1 VTALIL
7 LDFSAAFDCV
17 DHCILLKV
25 LQDSFGISGTILNWF
40 LSYLS
45 NRTQYVR
52 INLLISSIAS
62 VFFGV
67 PQGSVLGPLLFILYT
82 SALSAIASRHGIEI
96 HLYADDT
103 QLYVH
108 LRLNEVANAT
118 KRLRACIDDIML
130 WSLSMRLKLNPS
142 KSELIWFD
150 RSSKLLQCT
159 ELSLSTSSSLLSP
172 ASTVRDLGVILD
184 SALSLKPQIAAISRA
199 CLFHLRRIRQ
209 LRSTLDSASLKT
221 LIHCLILTRLDYCNS
236 VLYGLPECTLL
247 PLTRILHQAARLC
260 LGLSYRDHITPALRS
275 LHWLPV
281 CERIRFKLA
290 LLMYRAC
297 TDHLP
302 SYLSSMVTP
311 CNSVKGR
318 SSLRS
323 ASDGKYV
330 VPGTRL
336 VFGRRSFTVAGPSIW
351 NSLPPHVRNSL
362 SETVFR
368 SKLKTYL
375 FQSI

>member
-1 VTALIL
+1 
-7 LDFSAAFDCV
+7 
-17 DHCILLKV
+17 V
-25 LQDSFGISGTILNWF
+25 L
-40 LSYLS
+40 
-45 NRTQYVR
+45 
-52 INLLISSIAS
+52 
-62 VFFGV
+62 FGV

-236 VLYGLPECTLL
+236 VLYGQPECTLL
-247 PLTRILHQAARLC
+247 P
-260 LGLSYRDHITPALRS
+260 
-275 LHWLPV
+275 
-281 CERIRFKLA
+281 
-290 LLMYRAC
+290 RA
-297 TDHLP
+297 
-302 SYLSSMVTP
+302 Y
-311 CNSVKGR
+311 
-318 SSLRS
+318 
-323 ASDGKYV
+323 Y
-330 VPGTRL
+330 
-336 VFGRRSFTVAGPSIW
+336 
-351 NSLPPHVRNSL
+351 PPL
-362 SETVFR
+362 
-368 SKLKTYL
+368 
-375 FQSI
+375 

>member
-1 VTALIL
+1 MIERVVHTQLYSYLSANNLLPPLQSGFRQFHSTETAVLKVYNDLVLAADKGYVTALIL

-25 LQDSFGISGTILNWF
+25 LQDSFGMTGTILNWF

-52 INLLISSIAS
+52 INRLISSIAS
-62 VFFGV
+62 VLFGV

-118 KRLRACIDDIML
+118 KRLRACIDNIML
-130 WSLSMRLKLNPS
+130 WSLSMRLKLNPG

-172 ASTVRDLGVILD
+172 ASTV
-184 SALSLKPQIAAISRA
+184 
-199 CLFHLRRIRQ
+199 
-209 LRSTLDSASLKT
+209 ASWG
-221 LIHCLILTRLDYCNS
+221 H
-236 VLYGLPECTLL
+236 P
-247 PLTRILHQAARLC
+247 
-260 LGLSYRDHITPALRS
+260 
-275 LHWLPV
+275 
-281 CERIRFKLA
+281 
-290 LLMYRAC
+290 
-297 TDHLP
+297 
-302 SYLSSMVTP
+302 
-311 CNSVKGR
+311 
-318 SSLRS
+318 
-323 ASDGKYV
+323 
-330 VPGTRL
+330 
-336 VFGRRSFTVAGPSIW
+336 
-351 NSLPPHVRNSL
+351 
-362 SETVFR
+362 
-368 SKLKTYL
+368 
-375 FQSI
+375 

>member
-1 VTALIL
+1 MLYQSKIVAIWITELCFYVTALIL

-25 LQDSFGISGTILNWF
+25 LQDSFGISDTILDWF

-45 NRTQYVR
+45 NRTQHVR
-52 INLLISSIAS
+52 INFLISSIAS
-62 VFFGV
+62 VLFGV

-118 KRLRACIDDIML
+118 KKLRACIDDVML

-150 RSSKLLQCT
+150 RSTKLLQCT

-221 LIHCLILTRLDYCNS
+221 LINCLILTRLDYCNS

-260 LGLSYRDHITPALRS
+260 LGLSYRDHIIPALRS
-275 LHWLPV
+275 LNWLPV

-302 SYLSSMVTP
+302 S
-311 CNSVKGR
+311 
-318 SSLRS
+318 
-323 ASDGKYV
+323 
-330 VPGTRL
+330 
-336 VFGRRSFTVAGPSIW
+336 
-351 NSLPPHVRNSL
+351 
-362 SETVFR
+362 
-368 SKLKTYL
+368 
-375 FQSI
+375 